1 MRLFINRRFLASF
14 VFVIGLLLMIVGS
27 AFLFG
32 SSAEIS
38 QRGVLV
44 SFVFVL
50 LGIAGAFLA
59 ICLNKRSVYLFFAA
73 FFLQVGIFLF
83 LSALHIIPFGF
94 SKAWP
99 LLSVFSGIALIPTAW
114 HRYGM
119 FQLKYFVPSVAFIGL
134 GAALMVFSLDLV
146 SFSLVQFVG
155 TWWPLLVVLA
165 GLALMLVSLGTKNTG
180 EPKR

>member
-1 MRLFINRRFLASF
+1 MHLFMSRRFLAHS

-59 ICLNKRSVYLFFAA
+59 IFLNKRAVYLFFAA
-73 FFLQVGIFLF
+73 FFLQAGIFLF

-119 FQLKYFVPSVAFIGL
+119 FRLNYFVPSIAFIGL
-134 GAALMVFSLDLV
+134 GAALMIFSLGLV

-180 EPKR
+180 EAKR